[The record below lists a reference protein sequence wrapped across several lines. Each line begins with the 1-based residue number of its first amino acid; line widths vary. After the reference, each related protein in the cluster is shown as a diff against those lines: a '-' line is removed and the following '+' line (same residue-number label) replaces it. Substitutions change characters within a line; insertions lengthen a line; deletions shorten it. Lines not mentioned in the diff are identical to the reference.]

1 MFLVVAHENIAKTT
15 PKGRIYFSK
24 IKENFPLLP
33 LLPKW
38 PETENQ
44 VYDIVSRSISVLF
57 IFDWNQMHFGYPLSI
72 FHDFEL
78 IYRSIIFKDFL
89 LKNLTQSISG

>member
-15 PKGRIYFSK
+15 PKGRI
-24 IKENFPLLP
+24 
-33 LLPKW
+33 
-38 PETENQ
+38 Q

-57 IFDWNQMHFGYPLSI
+57 ISDWNQMHFGYPLSI

>member
-15 PKGRIYFSK
+15 PNAKVGYFSK

-57 IFDWNQMHFGYPLSI
+57 IFD
-72 FHDFEL
+72 
-78 IYRSIIFKDFL
+78 
-89 LKNLTQSISG
+89 